1 MNRFSVR
8 LQQSVP
14 LLLDGGLGTQL
25 QARGLPPGEEPER
38 FCLARPEVLKGI
50 HADYIKAGSDII
62 LTGTFG
68 GTRYKL
74 PQQITGD
81 MGVTAFN
88 RRMALVARE
97 AVAEAGREVFVGGD
111 IGPCG
116 HFVRPLGDMEPRAM
130 LEAYKEQARGLDEGG
145 VDFFMVETQ
154 FDLAEAR
161 IIVAAIREVSSLP
174 VLASMTFEEGVSL
187 TGTTPEIFAATM
199 ANMGVAAVGLNCGAG
214 PEQMAPLVDRF
225 LACSRI
231 PVLVEPNAG
240 LPELVNGETVFRL
253 PPEPFAERTAEFA
266 RRGARLVGGC
276 CGTTPAHIRELRKC
290 LDGLS
295 IEAWQPESATGIV
308 LTTRTEMV
316 RIGSGS
322 PLCFIGERI
331 NPTGKKDLQ
340 AELQSGSFS
349 RVLEM
354 ASEQVAAGA
363 PVLDVNVGAPMV
375 DEAALLPSIVCE
387 LVGRFNVPLAL
398 DSSNMDALAGAL
410 PWHPG
415 SALINSISGE
425 EGRMERLGPL
435 CRQWGAPFILLPLQG
450 RKLPVRASERIAIIE
465 SLLAKAEALGI
476 PRELVLVDVLALA
489 VASKPEA
496 AREGLATLR
505 WCAAQGLPAS
515 IGLSN
520 ISFGLPARELINTTF
535 LAMAQ
540 GAGLNACIVNPGSVR
555 LNEARCAGNVLM
567 GLDAGASQFVEQ
579 YAGWSSGGTQSG
591 GGSGPSGRQPS
602 ARPESVYEAIVR
614 GDMDHVVPLVKKE
627 LGEGVEPFALV
638 RDRMIPAITEVGE
651 RYGRREYF
659 LPQLLRSAETMQAAF
674 AEVRPLLE
682 AAGQDDNRPVVI
694 LATVEGDIHD
704 IGKNI
709 VGLLLSNHGFKVV
722 DLGKDV
728 KAEDIV
734 AAAEQHHAKI
744 VGLSALMTTT
754 MVHMEDTVKLIRER
768 GLNIKV
774 LVGGAVVTAAFAE
787 SIGADG
793 YAEDAVEA
801 VRVAQKYL
809 A

>member
-1 MNRFSVR
+1 MNQFSVR

-25 QARGLPPGEEPER
+25 QARGLPPGTEPER

-50 HADYIKAGSDII
+50 HADYIRAGSDII

-68 GTRYKL
+68 GTRCKL
-74 PQQITGD
+74 PQQIVHD
-81 MGVTAFN
+81 MGVAAFN
-88 RRMALVARE
+88 KRMALIARE
-97 AVAEAGREVFVGGD
+97 AVAEAGRELFVGGD

-116 HFVRPLGDMEPRAM
+116 HFVSPLGDMTPLEV

-174 VLASMTFEEGVSL
+174 VLVSMTFEDGVSL

-199 ANMGVAAVGLNCGAG
+199 ANMGVDAVGLNCGAG
-214 PEQMAPLVDRF
+214 PEQMAPLVERF

-240 LPELVNGETVFRL
+240 LPELVDGETVFRL
-253 PPEPFAERTAEFA
+253 PPDPFAERTADFA

-276 CGTTPAHIRELRKC
+276 CGTTPAHIKALRSR

-295 IEAWQPESATGIV
+295 VEAWQPTPSAGIV
-308 LTTRTEMV
+308 LTTRTELV
-316 RIGSGS
+316 RIGADA
-322 PLCFIGERI
+322 PLRFIGERI

-340 AELQSGSFS
+340 AELQAGSFS

-354 ASEQVAAGA
+354 AAEQVAAGA
-363 PVLDVNVGAPMV
+363 PILDVNVGAPMV
-375 DEAALLPSIVCE
+375 DEAVLLPSLVGE

-415 SALINSISGE
+415 AALINSISGE

-465 SLLAKAEALGI
+465 SLLGKAEDLGI

-489 VASKPEA
+489 VASKPDA

-505 WCAAQGLPAS
+505 WCAAQGLPTS

-520 ISFGLPARELINTTF
+520 ISFGLPARELINATF

-567 GLDAGASQFVEQ
+567 GLDDGASSFVEQ
-579 YAGWSSGGTQSG
+579 YAGWSSGSG
-591 GGSGPSGRQPS
+591 QAGSGRGVSGESRLAKS
-602 ARPESVYEAIVR
+602 ESVYEAIVR

-627 LGEGVEPFALV
+627 LADGVEPFVLV

-682 AAGQDDNRPVVI
+682 AAGQGDERPVIV

-709 VGLLLSNHGFKVV
+709 VGLMLNNHGFKVV

-728 KAEDIV
+728 KAKDIV
-734 AAAEQHHAKI
+734 DAAERYHAKVI
-744 VGLSALMTTT
+744 GLSALMTTT
-754 MVHMEDTVKLIRER
+754 MVHMEETVKLIRER
-768 GLNIKV
+768 KLNIKV

-793 YAEDAVEA
+793 YAADAVEA
-801 VRVAQKYL
+801 VHVARQCL
-809 A
+809 S

>member
-1 MNRFSVR
+1 MNQFSVR
-8 LQQSVP
+8 LQQSIP

-68 GTRYKL
+68 GTHCKL
-74 PQQITGD
+74 PPQIASQ
-81 MGVTAFN
+81 MGVAAFN
-88 RRMALVARE
+88 RQMALVARE

-116 HFVRPLGDMEPRAM
+116 HFVKPLGEMDPFDMLA
-130 LEAYKEQARGLDEGG
+130 AYKEQARGLDEGG

-174 VLASMTFEEGVSL
+174 VLVSMTFEEGVSL

-199 ANMGVAAVGLNCGAG
+199 SNMGVDAVGLNCGAG

-240 LPELVNGETVFRL
+240 LPELVDGETVFRL
-253 PPEPFAERTAEFA
+253 PPKPFAERTAEFA

-290 LDGLS
+290 LDGLRV
-295 IEAWQPESATGIV
+295 EACRPASGTGIV
-308 LTTRTEMV
+308 LTTRTELV
-316 RIGSGS
+316 RIGADS

-340 AELQSGSFS
+340 AELQAGSFS

-363 PVLDVNVGAPMV
+363 PILDVNVGAPMV
-375 DEAALLPSIVCE
+375 DESALLPSIVCE

-398 DSSNMDALAGAL
+398 DSSNMEALARAL

-476 PRELVLVDVLALA
+476 PRELMLVDVLALA

-505 WCAAQGLPAS
+505 WCAAQGLPTS

-540 GAGLNACIVNPGSVR
+540 GAGLNACIVNPSSVR
-555 LNEARCAGNVLM
+555 LNEARSAGNVLM
-567 GLDAGASQFVEQ
+567 GLDVGASQFVEQ
-579 YAGWSSGGTQSG
+579 YAGWNSGGVQQTG
-591 GGSGPSGRQPS
+591 GGSSEGQRS
-602 ARPESVYEAIVR
+602 AKPKSVYEAIVC
-614 GDMDHVVPLVKKE
+614 GDMDHVVSLVKKE
-627 LGEGVEPFALV
+627 LDEGVEPFVLV

-659 LPQLLRSAETMQAAF
+659 LPQLLRAAETMQSAF

-682 AAGQDDNRPVVI
+682 ASGQNERRPVVI

-709 VGLLLSNHGFKVV
+709 VGLLLNNHGFKVV

-728 KAEDIV
+728 KARDIV
-734 AAAEQHHAKI
+734 DAAEQHQAKI
-744 VGLSALMTTT
+744 IGLSALMTTT
-754 MVHMEDTVKLIRER
+754 MVHMEDTVKLVRER
-768 GLNIKV
+768 GLDIKV
-774 LVGGAVVTAAFAE
+774 LVGGAVVTAAFAA

-793 YAEDAVEA
+793 YAADAVEA
-801 VRVAQKYL
+801 VRIAQQCL